1 MWKGGGGLSG
11 GWRRKIEKKQNKKQK
26 KKKEKKR
33 ILDQNIND
41 WKSDA
46 LSSFKKQY
54 ILFRAYNFIKKVL
67 LES

>member
-1 MWKGGGGLSG
+1 MVVDD
-11 GWRRKIEKKQNKKQK
+11 EKLKKSKTKNKKKRK
-26 KKKEKKR
+26 KKKR

-41 WKSDA
+41 SKSDA